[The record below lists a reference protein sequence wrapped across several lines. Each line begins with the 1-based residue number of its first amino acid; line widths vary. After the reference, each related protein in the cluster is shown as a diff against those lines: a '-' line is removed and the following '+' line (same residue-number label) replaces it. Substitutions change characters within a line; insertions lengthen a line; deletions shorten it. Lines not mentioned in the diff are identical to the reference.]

1 VIDST
6 QFHKKR
12 VRFVTL
18 GCKLNFSESSS
29 IGRMLADEGFIKA
42 GVGEL
47 ADMVVVNTCSVTDL
61 ADKKCRNAI
70 RSVIRKNPGAY
81 VVVTGCYAQL
91 KPEELSNIEGVNL
104 VLGTNEKFDIK
115 QYTGAFSG
123 NESEIHVS
131 KLQNIRTFYP
141 SFSHDD
147 RTRCFLKIQDG
158 CDYYCS
164 YCTIPFARGR
174 SRSGSVAET
183 IASAINAID
192 QGAREIILTGV
203 NIGDFGKGTNETFFD
218 LLMALDKIDA
228 DVRFRVGSVEPNL
241 LTDDIIDLM
250 SVSKKI
256 VPHFH
261 IPLQSGSD
269 EVLRLMRRKYTTSV
283 FTSRIE
289 KIQSVLPHAF
299 IGVDVIVGVNG
310 ETDELFNEAYNF
322 LQQTHFSQLHVFSY
336 SERPGTQALAI
347 DYKVSPQQKKVRS
360 QLLLDLSDK
369 RLREFYNQQSGK
381 QRIVLFEFQKQ
392 GENMV
397 GFTQNYVKVVAEYRK
412 DLINTFVPVL
422 AGDYNRD
429 AEALNCKII
438 EQ

>member
-1 VIDST
+1 MIDST

-29 IGRMLADEGFIKA
+29 IGRMLSDEGFIRA

-91 KPEELSNIEGVNL
+91 KPEELSAIEGVNL

-115 QYTGAFSG
+115 QYTGAFSAS
-123 NESEIHVS
+123 EPEIHVS
-131 KLQNIRTFYP
+131 KLQDIRTFYP

-174 SRSGSVAET
+174 SRSGTVAET
-183 IASAINAID
+183 VASALSAID
-192 QGAREIILTGV
+192 QGAKEIILTGV
-203 NIGDFGKGTNETFFD
+203 NIGDFGSGTSETFLD
-218 LLMALDKIDA
+218 LLKALDGIER

-241 LTDDIIDLM
+241 LTDEIIDLIAG
-250 SVSKKI
+250 SEKI

-269 EVLRLMRRKYTTSV
+269 EVLRLMRRKYNTAIFS
-283 FTSRIE
+283 SRIQ
-289 KIQSVLPHAF
+289 KIQSVLPDAF

-310 ETDELFNEAYNF
+310 ETDELFAETYNF
-322 LQQTHFSQLHVFSY
+322 LKSTHFTQLHVFSY
-336 SERPGTQALAI
+336 SERPGTKAI
-347 DYKVSPQQKKVRS
+347 NIEHKVTPAQKKARS
-360 QLLLDLSDK
+360 QQLLDLSDV
-369 RLREFYNQQSGK
+369 RLKEFYTRQCGK
-381 QRIVLFEFQKQ
+381 QGVVLFESQKL

-397 GFTQNYVKVVAEYRK
+397 GFTQNYVKVVCEYRK
-412 DLINTFVPVL
+412 ELINTFVPVTM
-422 AGDYNRD
+422 ADFNAD
-429 AEALNCKII
+429 ADALNCKIT
-438 EQ
+438 